1 MIHENGTDKK
11 TYCYIRV
18 EPLLLN
24 NIYDIDAIA
33 AIKNNNPFDP
43 PFGIKKAFINNHGDL
58 QIKSSYLAIVGCD
71 KYTKKNNK
79 ILALYNGHLLVVG
92 VIREWSKSPIES
104 KVSTFQKYKILQT
117 QIDELKEK
125 QRELMV
131 S

>member
-1 MIHENGTDKK
+1 MIYENGADKK

-18 EPLLLN
+18 KPLLLGN
-24 NIYDIDAIA
+24 LYDIDAIT
-33 AIKNNNPFDP
+33 AIKDNNPFDS
-43 PFGIKKAFINNHGDL
+43 PFGIKKVFINKNGDL
-58 QIKSSYLAIVGCD
+58 QIKSSSLAIVGCD

-104 KVSTFQKYKILQT
+104 KMSKFQEYKILQT
-117 QIDELKEK
+117 KICKLKEK
-125 QRELMV
+125 QRELMI